1 MLGDG
6 LDIVLVRILYKNIS
20 LKLHLMYEDIQNT
33 VQDENIISIL
43 KLVILSDNADHQTGD
58 TPIVQRNGS
67 FVGDG

>member
-43 KLVILSDNADHQTGD
+43 KLVILSDNADHQTSD
-58 TPIVQRNGS
+58 TPIFQRNGS

>member
-20 LKLHLMYEDIQNT
+20 LKLYLMYEDIQNT

-43 KLVILSDNADHQTGD
+43 KLVILSDNADHHRLVTHQL
-58 TPIVQRNGS
+58 
-67 FVGDG
+67 F